1 MGEWNLMKY
10 LACDLDG
17 TLLNENHGINEA
29 NIKGI
34 IEFKEAG
41 NKFIISTGRSLSSIY
56 DLFSEYP
63 EIEYDYI
70 VACNGAIVLDKDKN
84 VIHSKFIG
92 SEVAE
97 GIFKEFLDNEDVCVH
112 FESEGEHY
120 LVDSN
125 IPNLEDVPKDMR
137 GLYSHFKDRVSIEDL
152 FKDINERNYSIISL
166 FSKNGDRNVAEK
178 AKNKLVK
185 SLGDDLEAFRNQFF
199 VDIAPKGCTK
209 GSGLKKILELNNV
222 NEDKLYA
229 IGDSFNDI
237 SMFNL
242 TENSFTF
249 HYAEDGVKEIA
260 NNHVSSV
267 EECIRK
273 IID

>member
-1 MGEWNLMKY
+1 MKY
-10 LACDLDG
+10 LASDLDG
-17 TLLNENHGINEA
+17 TLLNEEHGISEE

-34 IEFKEAG
+34 IEFKKAG
-41 NKFIISTGRSLSSIY
+41 NKFIISTGRSLASIY
-56 DLFSEYP
+56 DLFSDYP

-84 VIHSKFIG
+84 IIHSKSVRNDI
-92 SEVAE
+92 AE
-97 GIFKEFLDNEDVCVH
+97 DIFKEFIDNEDVCVH

-125 IPNLEDVPKDMR
+125 IPDLESVSQEMR
-137 GLYSHFKDRVSIEDL
+137 DLYNHFKYRVSKEEL
-152 FKDINERNYSIISL
+152 FNNVSEREYSIISL
-166 FSKNGDRNVAEK
+166 FSKNADKHVAEK
-178 AKNKLVK
+178 AKNILLDKF
-185 SLGDDLEAFRNQFF
+185 GDSLEAFRNQFF
-199 VDIAPKGCTK
+199 VDIAPKDCTK
-209 GSGLKKILELNNV
+209 GNGLKKILELNNV

-267 EECIRK
+267 EECIKK
-273 IID
+273 IMN